1 VTHPGGRT
9 CRDACDLDNLDQ
21 RQLVGAVRAGL
32 AAAANPTKAP
42 QMQAYMKSALPYY
55 GVPMPEVRRIAR
67 AVFTGHPLEDRGT
80 WESTVR
86 ALFDEAA
93 HREEWY
99 AALMLLNQPRYAA
112 YVDGE
117 AMPLLRH
124 LITAG
129 AWWDVVDDV
138 AHRVGDALLA
148 DRERVEPVVR
158 GWIDCD
164 DLWLRRSA
172 VICQLGHRERT
183 DLLLL
188 VDAIEPAMPERE
200 FFLRKAIGW
209 ALREYAKTDPA
220 WVRRFVA
227 EHEDGLSG
235 LSRREALKHL

>member
-1 VTHPGGRT
+1 M
-9 CRDACDLDNLDQ
+9 L
-21 RQLVGAVRAGL
+21 RAGL
-32 AAAANPTKAP
+32 AEAANPEKAL

-67 AVFTGHPLEDRGT
+67 AVFAAHTLEDRAR
-80 WESTVR
+80 WEATVR
-86 ALFDEAA
+86 TLFDEAA

-99 AALMLLNQPRYAA
+99 AALMLLNQRRQASYL
-112 YVDGE
+112 DGNV
-117 AMPLLRH
+117 MPLLEH
-124 LITAG
+124 IVTAG

-138 AHRVGDALLA
+138 SHRVGDALVA
-148 DRERVEPVVR
+148 DRDRVAPVVR
-158 GWIDCD
+158 GWIGRD

-172 VICQLGHRERT
+172 IICQLGHRDGT
-183 DLLLL
+183 DLDLL

-227 EHEDGLSG
+227 DHADALSG
-235 LSRREALKHL
+235 LTKREALKNL

>member
-1 VTHPGGRT
+1 V
-9 CRDACDLDNLDQ
+9 
-21 RQLVGAVRAGL
+21 
-32 AAAANPTKAP
+32 
-42 QMQAYMKSALPYY
+42 
-55 GVPMPEVRRIAR
+55 
-67 AVFTGHPLEDRGT
+67 
-80 WESTVR
+80 
-86 ALFDEAA
+86 
-93 HREEWY
+93 
-99 AALMLLNQPRYAA
+99 
-112 YVDGE
+112 
-117 AMPLLRH
+117 MPLLGH

-138 AHRVGDALLA
+138 SHRVGDALLA
-148 DRERVEPVVR
+148 DREGVEPVVR

-183 DLLLL
+183 DLQLL

-209 ALREYAKTDPA
+209 ALREYAKTDAA

-227 EHEDGLSG
+227 EHEDTLSG

>member
-1 VTHPGGRT
+1 MTEPGGRELI
-9 CRDACDLDNLDQ
+9 A
-21 RQLVGAVRAGL
+21 GVRAGL
-32 AAAANPTKAP
+32 AAAANPEKAP
-42 QMQAYMKSALPYY
+42 QMQAYMKSALPYH
-55 GVPMPEVRRIAR
+55 GVPMPEVRRITR
-67 AVFTGHPLEDRGT
+67 AVFADHPLEDRAT

-86 ALFDEAA
+86 ALFDEAS

-99 AALMLLNQPRYAA
+99 AALMLLNQRRYAA
-112 YVDGE
+112 YLDGE
-117 AMPLLRH
+117 VMPLLRH

-138 AHRVGDALLA
+138 SHRVGDALLA

-183 DLLLL
+183 DLQLL

-209 ALREYAKTDPA
+209 ALREYAKTDAA

-227 EHEDGLSG
+227 EHEDTLSG